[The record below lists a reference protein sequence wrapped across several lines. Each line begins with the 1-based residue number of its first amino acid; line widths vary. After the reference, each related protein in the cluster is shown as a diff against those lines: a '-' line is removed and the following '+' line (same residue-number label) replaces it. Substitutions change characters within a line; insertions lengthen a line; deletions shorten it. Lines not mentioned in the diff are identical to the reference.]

1 MRPRTESRRRSSK
14 LSSSGSRSRRL
25 SDYVKHISYDANLQF
40 FKFTRSW
47 KRNKWHSFLVIF
59 TRPVLPPLL
68 GQKHGSHHGP
78 KNSRNF
84 NSFQLPTAIEWIIF
98 LPTTVYQQIFCQPTK
113 QTRRIEYVWSCTV
126 VPDGFVVG
134 KNDAIFSDL
143 NATEDG
149 QRYTD
154 MLFISRPDQSF
165 VRLNVSR

>member
-1 MRPRTESRRRSSK
+1 MTDVLLFSFLSLYSSLFGRFVRRVHIMRPRTESRRRSSK

-84 NSFQLPTAIEWIIF
+84 NSFQLPSRLSNGLSF
-98 LPTTVYQQIFCQPTK
+98 YQRPSTNKSLANRQNRPEELNMCDLVPWFQMVLSLAKMT
-113 QTRRIEYVWSCTV
+113 QSSRI
-126 VPDGFVVG
+126 
-134 KNDAIFSDL
+134 
-143 NATEDG
+143 
-149 QRYTD
+149 
-154 MLFISRPDQSF
+154 
-165 VRLNVSR
+165 

>member
-1 MRPRTESRRRSSK
+1 MRRRTESRRRSSK

-84 NSFQLPTAIEWIIF
+84 NSFQLPSRLSNGLSF
-98 LPTTVYQQIFCQPTK
+98 YQRPSTNKSLANRQNRP
-113 QTRRIEYVWSCTV
+113 EELNMWSCTV

-154 MLFISRPDQSF
+154 MLFISRLDQSF